1 MVNAKTISEMKDG
14 VILVNTGRGMLI
26 DSADLVEAL
35 KDKKIGFVLTG
46 SFCTF
51 SKTIPKMKELIE
63 KGAEVIPI
71 MSFNSYNLDTK
82 FGKAQDF
89 INEIEEITGK
99 KIIHTIQEAE
109 PIGPKRLTDIMVVA
123 PCSGNTMAK
132 LACDI
137 IDTPATM
144 AVKSHLRN
152 NFPVVIAP
160 STNNGLS
167 GNAKNIGILL
177 NRKHYYF
184 VPFRQDN
191 PITKPRSIVF
201 DSEYIV
207 KTIESALEDEQIE
220 PILL

>member
-1 MVNAKTISEMKDG
+1 MSFFIFMSNQKLCNILYINVERKEM
-14 VILVNTGRGMLI
+14 IANLN
-26 DSADLVEAL
+26 L

-152 NFPVVIAP
+152 NLPVVIAP

-207 KTIESALEDEQIE
+207 KTIESALEHEQIE

>member
-1 MVNAKTISEMKDG
+1 MSNQKLCNILYINVERKEMTAN
-14 VILVNTGRGMLI
+14 LN
-26 DSADLVEAL
+26 L

-89 INEIEEITGK
+89 INKIETITGK
-99 KIIHTIQEAE
+99 

>member
-1 MVNAKTISEMKDG
+1 MD
-14 VILVNTGRGMLI
+14 
-26 DSADLVEAL
+26 L
-35 KDKKIGFVLTG
+35 KDKKIGFTLTG

-51 SKTIPKMKELIE
+51 QKVIPKMKEIKKL
-63 KGAEVIPI
+63 GAEIIPI

-82 FGKAQDF
+82 FGKAKDF
-89 INEIEEITGK
+89 IEEIENITGK
-99 KIIHTIQEAE
+99 EINHTIQGAE
-109 PIGPKRLTDIMVVA
+109 PIGPKKMTDIMIIA

-144 AVKSHLRN
+144 AAKSHLRN
-152 NFPVVIAP
+152 NRPLVIAP

-167 GNAKNIGILL
+167 GNAENIGKLL
-177 NRKHYYF
+177 NRKNYYF

-201 DSEYIV
+201 DAEYII
-207 KTIESALEDEQIE
+207 KTIEFALDGEQIS
-220 PILL
+220 PILI

>member
-1 MVNAKTISEMKDG
+1 
-14 VILVNTGRGMLI
+14 
-26 DSADLVEAL
+26 
-35 KDKKIGFVLTG
+35 
-46 SFCTF
+46 
-51 SKTIPKMKELIE
+51 
-63 KGAEVIPI
+63 

-82 FGKAQDF
+82 FGKSQDF

-152 NFPVVIAP
+152 NLPVVIAP